1 MSEDFERLSR
11 YRAGELSSDEA
22 KALEAEPGFA
32 EQMRQLDLLDA
43 TTRQLS
49 TELSSEKVVDLLA
62 NVKRPPARAPAR
74 VDFRVGLALVAAVI
88 ALVVWKG
95 VTAED
100 AGWALLTSGEVTVDG
115 HQAAT
120 TQRLQRGSTVHT
132 APNAT
137 AQLISPNG
145 WIGLP
150 GGSTLADAPERGRLI
165 QGNAVV
171 SARAQ
176 AVWAGDVRVEVHG
189 LAVLSME
196 PSEGVARVTDTLA
209 HLSSGDRMPT
219 QWMKLSTVAMTAA
232 AVGGGLTL
240 FVVDGHASVRPVDGA
255 PIEVKAGEQWKPGQT
270 QGSPTRPAGPVAEAV
285 QPQELP
291 AVKVAEPS
299 GPADLSQLTR
309 PELVAMVERLR
320 DERESLLSQREQLKK
335 KLDGNDQPR
344 RNYYRFSP
352 QELTDL
358 AKQGEFRLRGPQLSG
373 NETKVDDKVKD
384 ELRLTPEEVAGV
396 KAIFESSTERAHEG
410 LLGFYKELGGDPSL
424 GSTLG
429 SDPLFNELRNKSL
442 KGDWEDAVRLVANER
457 AGLVEPTAGGT
468 PVMKALRMLLA
479 EEERTL
485 NELDALL
492 GPARA
497 EQLLSHDSSPHHSH
511 GFGVGPAGARKP

>member
-32 EQMRQLDLLDA
+32 DQLRQLDLLDA

-49 TELSSEKVVDLLA
+49 TELSSEKVADLLA
-62 NVKRPPARAPAR
+62 KVKRPPARAPAR
-74 VDFRVGLALVAAVI
+74 VDFRVGLAVVAAVI

-95 VTAED
+95 VKAED
-100 AGWALLTSGEVTVDG
+100 AEWALLTSGEVTVDG

-132 APNAT
+132 APDAT

-150 GGSTLADAPERGRLI
+150 GGSTLADAPGRGRLI

-171 SARAQ
+171 SAEAQ
-176 AVWAGDVRVEVHG
+176 ALWAGDVMVEVHG

-209 HLSSGDRMPT
+209 HLSSGDLMKT
-219 QWMKLSTVAMTAA
+219 QWLKLSTVAMTAA

-240 FVVDGHASVRPVDGA
+240 FVVDGHASVRPADAA
-255 PIEVKAGEQWKPGQT
+255 PIEVKAGERWTPGQT
-270 QGSPTRPAGPVAEAV
+270 QGSPARPAGPVADAV
-285 QPQELP
+285 QPKESP
-291 AVKVAEPS
+291 AVKVTEPS

-335 KLDGNDQPR
+335 KLDGKDQPR

-352 QELTDL
+352 EELTDL

-373 NETKVDDKVKD
+373 NETKLDDKVKD

-396 KAIFESSTERAHEG
+396 KAIFETSTERAHEG

-424 GSTLG
+424 ASTLG
-429 SDPLFNELRNKSL
+429 SDPLFNEIRSKSI
-442 KGDWEDAVRLVANER
+442 KGDWDDAVRLVANER
-457 AGLVEPTAGGT
+457 AGLVSPTANGT
-468 PVMKALRMLLA
+468 PVLKALRMLLA

-497 EQLLSHDSSPHHSH
+497 ERLLSHDSYPHHSH

>member
-32 EQMRQLDLLDA
+32 DQLRQLDLLDA
-43 TTRQLS
+43 ATRQLS
-49 TELSSEKVVDLLA
+49 TELSSEKVADLLA
-62 NVKRPPARAPAR
+62 KVKRPPTRAPAR
-74 VDFRVGLALVAAVI
+74 VDFRVGLAVVAAVI
-88 ALVVWKG
+88 ALMVWRG
-95 VTAED
+95 VSAED
-100 AGWALLTSGEVTVDG
+100 PEWALLTSGEVTVDG
-115 HQAAT
+115 ARAAT
-120 TQRLQRGSTVHT
+120 TQRLQRGSTVRT

-137 AQLISPNG
+137 AQLVSATG

-150 GGSTLADAPERGRLI
+150 GGSTLADAPGRGRLI

-171 SARAQ
+171 SAEAQ
-176 AVWAGDVRVEVHG
+176 ALWAGDVMVEVHG

-209 HLSSGDRMPT
+209 HLSSGDLMKT

-240 FVVDGHASVRPVDGA
+240 FVVDGHASVRPADAA
-255 PIEVKAGEQWKPGQT
+255 PIEVKAGERWTPAQT
-270 QGSPTRPAGPVAEAV
+270 QGSPTRPAALVAEAV
-285 QPQELP
+285 QPKESP
-291 AVKVAEPS
+291 SVKVTES
-299 GPADLSQLTR
+299 NGPADLSQLTR

-352 QELTDL
+352 EELTDL

-373 NETKVDDKVKD
+373 NETKIDDKVKD

-468 PVMKALRMLLA
+468 PVLKALRLLLA

-497 EQLLSHDSSPHHSH
+497 ERLLSHDSTAHHTH